1 MPRGIPR
8 SIEAENEQYV
18 LRALSEAKD
27 DAGVKEIALRAG
39 RFLKADGKR
48 RQFSEDLA
56 QKVLQSLESQ
66 GKVAS
71 RRTTPVTW
79 QITFEGKKHLPR

>member
-1 MPRGIPR
+1 MSRGIPR
-8 SIEAENEQYV
+8 SIETENEQYV

-27 DAGVKEIALRAG
+27 GAGVKEIALRAG

-48 RQFSEDLA
+48 RRFPEDLA
-56 QKVLQSLESQ
+56 QKVLRSLEFQ
-66 GKVAS
+66 GKAAP

-79 QITFEGKKHLPR
+79 QITFEGKKYL